1 MRYIALIQYMGT
13 DFFGYQVQPHKRTV
27 QGELCRAFAALFG
40 CPCRVSGCSRTDR
53 GVHAEEFCILI
64 EPEAKDHAPI
74 PPNKLPLAVAL
85 YLPKD
90 ISLVCSCEA
99 PEDFHPR
106 YEAQGKIYRYDIWNA
121 PVKNPFLA
129 DRTWHYPRHIDDA
142 MLMRMQRAAANI
154 VGRHDF
160 AAFMADGSAITDT
173 VRTVFSCT
181 CEREGQFVRIRV
193 HGDGFLY
200 NMVRIIV
207 GTLIAVGT
215 GSIEPEDVCRIIQE
229 KKRVL
234 AGMTAPACGLTLE
247 HVIYPPERVNW
258 NN

>member
-1 MRYIALIQYMGT
+1 MNYLALIQYVGT
-13 DFFGYQVQPHKRTV
+13 DFCGYQVQPNRRTV

-40 CPCRVSGCSRTDR
+40 CACRVSGCSRTDS

-64 EPEAKDHAPI
+64 EPENDDHPFI
-74 PPNKLPLAVAL
+74 PPHKLPLAIMVH
-85 YLPKD
+85 LPRD
-90 ISLVCSCEA
+90 ISVIRCIEA
-99 PEDFHPR
+99 PCGFHPR
-106 YEAQGKIYRYDIWNA
+106 YEAQGKIYRYDLWNA
-121 PVKNPFLA
+121 PVGNPFLV
-129 DRTWHYPRHIDDA
+129 DRAWHYPKRLDDGA
-142 MLMRMQRAAANI
+142 LARMQAAAERI
-154 VGRHDF
+154 VGKQDF

-181 CEREGQFVRIRV
+181 CVREGDFVRIRV

-207 GTLIAVGT
+207 GTLLAVGT
-215 GSIEPEDVCRIIQE
+215 GKLEPGDVSTIIQK

-247 HVIYPPERVNW
+247 HVIYPKERVAW
-258 NN
+258 E